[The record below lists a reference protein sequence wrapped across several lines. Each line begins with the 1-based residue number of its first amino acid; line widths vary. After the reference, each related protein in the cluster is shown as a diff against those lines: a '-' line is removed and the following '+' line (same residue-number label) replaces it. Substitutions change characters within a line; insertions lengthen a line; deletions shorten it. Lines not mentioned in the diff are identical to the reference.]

1 MEVLIIA
8 LIIAFFV
15 PAFLYSMYRLGFI
28 AIDHKDDCP
37 YMGSSAETEALF
49 LDWVWRRRKEFIPI
63 REWDGKFY
71 LPTPYVLGGYMCIR
85 LTKYGVS
92 LSISPSL
99 ERNDLSC
106 CIDRVSYGC
115 NRSYNSYSSKK
126 QWLKLVE
133 WFRTKHNIE
142 LK

>member
-1 MEVLIIA
+1 MKA
-8 LIIAFFV
+8 LIITLIVAFFV
-15 PAFLYSMYRLGFI
+15 LTFYCFMYCLGFI
-28 AIDHKDDCP
+28 VIEHKNDCP
-37 YMGSSAETEALF
+37 YMGSSVETEARF
-49 LDWVWRRRKEFIPI
+49 LDWVWRRRKEFIPS

-71 LPTPYVLGGYMCIR
+71 LPTPYVLGGYMCIW

-99 ERNDLSC
+99 ERRDIDC

-115 NRSYNSYSSKK
+115 NRSYNSHSSKK

-133 WFRTKHNIE
+133 WFRTNHNIE